1 MQVFLMKNDDDLPR
15 HAPEREAHKRGGLG
29 TKQNAAARVCVLSQ
43 QASKQASTEVP
54 AVIRMEGYDRVVRQA
69 ESL

>member
-1 MQVFLMKNDDDLPR
+1 MLRRGR
-15 HAPEREAHKRGGLG
+15 H
-29 TKQNAAARVCVLSQ
+29 TKEEGWEQNKTQRRVCVCVLSQ